1 LEEMRR
7 DTKCL
12 SGAGGETRY
21 VSMMSIDAVVGTLS
35 VRKRHVILHTRELLS
50 EEQYLG
56 VSHFHRLGSSSA
68 FRPVIC
74 SAVFPERRRRANRLR
89 SM

>member
-1 LEEMRR
+1 VCKIDGRPSQAFDLEEMRR

-35 VRKRHVILHTRELLS
+35 VRKRHVVLHTRELLS
-50 EEQYLG
+50 EE
-56 VSHFHRLGSSSA
+56 
-68 FRPVIC
+68 
-74 SAVFPERRRRANRLR
+74 
-89 SM
+89 